1 MLRGCICLTC
11 GDVRDFS
18 ATKKSSILLSWG
30 SFMIPPNIV
39 FLTLWGEW
47 MGKERRE
54 GKWKNGED
62 DNNSK
67 VPAVVG
73 ISFLC
78 NFYIMVGKFS

>member
-1 MLRGCICLTC
+1 
-11 GDVRDFS
+11 
-18 ATKKSSILLSWG
+18 
-30 SFMIPPNIV
+30 
-39 FLTLWGEW
+39 